1 MSEQRNYHT
10 VKKGDTLW
18 QIAKDNGTTAE
29 SLKKINGIQS
39 AHKINVGQRIALRK
53 EAVCGVEA
61 LFLDRDRNP
70 IKGLHFRM
78 EQCGKTRDGTTGEN
92 GKSKQL
98 FTETPDDTVK
108 IWVKR
113 LDGGW
118 KLVTTVVSGFGNK
131 LVTLV
136 SAHMVIEAKTE
147 KHPDLPPGTMPDTRE
162 KPKPTHGP
170 GKVPS
175 PTTDKKALGLKA
187 TSTKTPDGKALTV
200 VEGDIPDL
208 SFLGDYVGGE
218 VTKEVIEAAAKEL
231 KCEPGLI
238 YAIARQESAHSSFI
252 KLGNRTVPSIL
263 YERHQ
268 FSKYSNRQY
277 DDKYPDI
284 SSRQAY
290 HKTKRKKVIIK
301 GEKGKKDKVIYEV
314 IDIKTGEAAVADDIY
329 GSSGLHQYKRL
340 VKAYQLDKEA
350 ALKAC
355 SWGKFQIMGFNHET
369 AGYNDVFDFVKEMST
384 GDPAHI
390 RAFLKFAKSNKVL
403 LNGLREKDFEKIS
416 TGHNGDSWRDVNPQ
430 YASNL
435 EEFYKE
441 YAQQNKNK

>member
-1 MSEQRNYHT
+1 
-10 VKKGDTLW
+10 
-18 QIAKDNGTTAE
+18 
-29 SLKKINGIQS
+29 
-39 AHKINVGQRIALRK
+39 
-53 EAVCGVEA
+53 
-61 LFLDRDRNP
+61 
-70 IKGLHFRM
+70 
-78 EQCGKTRDGTTGEN
+78 
-92 GKSKQL
+92 
-98 FTETPDDTVK
+98 
-108 IWVKR
+108 
-113 LDGGW
+113 
-118 KLVTTVVSGFGNK
+118 
-131 LVTLV
+131 
-136 SAHMVIEAKTE
+136 
-147 KHPDLPPGTMPDTRE
+147 
-162 KPKPTHGP
+162 
-170 GKVPS
+170 
-175 PTTDKKALGLKA
+175 
-187 TSTKTPDGKALTV
+187 
-200 VEGDIPDL
+200 L

-218 VTKEVIEAAAKEL
+218 VTKEAIEAAAKEL

-252 KLGNRTVPSIL
+252 KLGNQTMPSIL

-301 GEKGKKDKVIYEV
+301 GEKGEKNKVIYEV

-369 AGYNDVFDFVKEMST
+369 AGYNNVFDFVKGMST

-403 LNGLREKDFEKIS
+403 LNGLREKDFEKIAA
-416 TGHNGDSWRDVNPQ
+416 GHNGDSWRDVNPQ

-435 EEFYKE
+435 EAFCKE
-441 YAQQNKNK
+441 YEQQNKNK